1 MHNYKQI
8 FWGTL
13 GHPWVRFPLI
23 PTPLRTTDTRTSI
36 DIQYIE
42 PLFDIDIYDLDIFV
56 RLIRFIRLHILDC
69 MHRLQP
75 RKDAP
80 KDRVF
85 LVEPRRRI
93 RSDEELGSVSVRTCV
108 RHTHG
113 IRPVKKWWSDK

>member
-1 MHNYKQI
+1 MAM
-8 FWGTL
+8 GT
-13 GHPWVRFPLI
+13 V
-23 PTPLRTTDTRTSI
+23 PTYTPAAYDRHADVDLQSI
-36 DIQYIE
+36 TQYIE
-42 PLFDIDIYDLDIFV
+42 PLFNIDIYDLDIFV
-56 RLIRFIRLHILDC
+56 RLIRFIRLHILDR

-93 RSDEELGSVSVRTCV
+93 RSDEELGSVRVRTCV

-113 IRPVKKWWSDK
+113 IWPVKNGGRIKIKT